1 MYVRL
6 EERTKKIEN
15 RHVFKVYFFLSGLV
29 YLLQCLLIHD
39 AGSSWVMKGTRNNR
53 TIQAEA
59 STITNTT
66 YISLCVHTWNRM
78 YRLKN
83 CSMKSISFSL
93 KKNSVLASFS
103 CGWWKKKYFYTC
115 LHIIFTHF
123 SFSTL
128 CYGRTKWSSLLVCK
142 GNSYTHANIKNSLKY
157 WMKWNITYFL
167 YLSCFLSLEK
177 VYTFILL

>member
-1 MYVRL
+1 MRHNFKEKEKKLYIRSSIDTHITKGLELAIYCKHCRL
-6 EERTKKIEN
+6 GVCASWRKDKKIEN

-66 YISLCVHTWNRM
+66 YISLCVHTWNRI

-103 CGWWKKKYFYTC
+103 CGWWK
-115 LHIIFTHF
+115 
-123 SFSTL
+123 
-128 CYGRTKWSSLLVCK
+128 
-142 GNSYTHANIKNSLKY
+142 
-157 WMKWNITYFL
+157 
-167 YLSCFLSLEK
+167 
-177 VYTFILL
+177 